1 MPRTRLLTVSSLL
14 TFMTIAGTA
23 HAGPTITNY
32 NAWPNEAARSS
43 WPAITPAEPDAYRA
57 RAMQRRTPPA
67 ATTPAGRQGCRFLG
81 GAHGPIRC

>member
-1 MPRTRLLTVSSLL
+1 MSRTRLLTVSSLL

-32 NAWPNEAARSS
+32 NSWPNEVARSS
-43 WPAITPAEPDAYRA
+43 PPAITQAEPDAYRA

-67 ATTPAGRQGCRFLG
+67 ATTPAGRQPCRYLG
-81 GAHGPIRC
+81 GPRNLTTC